1 MKRLFKRKNKSGK
14 SNKQSIIVDVLIS
27 LGWAFLVGLPLFVV
41 HMVLFDFEHSQHM
54 EESYS
59 FIQSITSSVPHHPIS
74 LILWLSAIFIA
85 TFAIRRT
92 FKQKLILAQIQAKL
106 TLSQTQAL
114 TDGLTGIWNRTGFDK
129 LFEMNIKRGQE
140 QNRNFSIILGD
151 VDGLKDYNDTYGHP
165 AADEALKV
173 VTKIIAEQC
182 RVLDGLA
189 RYGGDE
195 FAIFCIDIDQN
206 GAEMLI
212 ERLCEGLKKSP
223 VSMSFGAA
231 TYPIDGDDRDTLL
244 EKADIR
250 LYAAKS
256 KALSHNEVIEDCECE
271 VCKPKR
277 PL

>member
-1 MKRLFKRKNKSGK
+1 
-14 SNKQSIIVDVLIS
+14 
-27 LGWAFLVGLPLFVV
+27 
-41 HMVLFDFEHSQHM
+41 
-54 EESYS
+54 
-59 FIQSITSSVPHHPIS
+59 
-74 LILWLSAIFIA
+74 LWLSAIFVA

-92 FKQKLILAQIQAKL
+92 FNQKLILAQIQAKL
-106 TLSQTQAL
+106 TFSQTQAL
-114 TDGLTGIWNRTGFDK
+114 TDGLTGVWNRTGFDK

-140 QNRNFSIILGD
+140 QNCNFSIILGD
-151 VDGLKDYNDTYGHP
+151 VDGLKEYNDTYGHP

-173 VTKIIAEQC
+173 VTKILSEQC
-182 RVLDGLA
+182 RAMDSLA

-212 ERLCEGLKKSP
+212 ERLCEALKESP

-231 TYPIDGDDRDTLL
+231 TYPIDGEDRNTIL
-244 EKADIR
+244 EKADKR

-256 KALSHNEVIEDCECE
+256 KALSHNEVVEDCECE
-271 VCKPKR
+271 VCRPKR

>member
-1 MKRLFKRKNKSGK
+1 MNLLFQQKITSRNSKN
-14 SNKQSIIVDVLIS
+14 QLIIKDAIIA
-27 LGWAFLVGLPLFVV
+27 LGWALLIGLPLFIV

-59 FIQSITSSVPHHPIS
+59 FVQSLITSVPHHPIS
-74 LILWLSAIFIA
+74 LSLWLSAIFVA

-92 FKQKLILAQIQAKL
+92 FNQKLILAQIQAKL
-106 TLSQTQAL
+106 TFSQTQAL
-114 TDGLTGIWNRTGFDK
+114 TDGLTGVWNRTGFDK

-140 QNRNFSIILGD
+140 QNCNFSIILGD
-151 VDGLKDYNDTYGHP
+151 VDGLKEYNDTYGHP

-173 VTKIIAEQC
+173 VTKILSEQC
-182 RVLDGLA
+182 RAMDSLA

-212 ERLCEGLKKSP
+212 ERLCEALKESP

-231 TYPIDGDDRDTLL
+231 TYPIDGEDRNTIL
-244 EKADIR
+244 EKADKR

-256 KALSHNEVIEDCECE
+256 KALSHNEVVEDCECE
-271 VCKPKR
+271 VCRPKR